1 MGKEIYKKPAISLAG
16 HFMDEYQI
24 LRAKA
29 PLSATGGHQGGAVGD
44 VGCIHRPHDTSEGVG
59 VKSS

>member
-1 MGKEIYKKPAISLAG
+1 
-16 HFMDEYQI
+16 MDEYQI